1 LAAARAGA
9 PTLAIDRNP
18 DFLRELSGAARAANL
33 PLRVLRADLE
43 SGLGIP
49 VQPRS
54 CGAVLVF
61 RFLSRPLAAEI
72 EQALAPGGLLLYE
85 TFTIHQ
91 RELGYGPSNPTFL
104 LRPGELPSLFAGLER
119 LSAWEGMTGGDKP
132 WAMARLAARRPV
144 QSRGRGRR

>member
-18 DFLRELSGAARAANL
+18 EFLRELEGAARAAEL

-43 SGLGIP
+43 SGHGIP

-54 CGAVLVF
+54 CGAVLVV
-61 RFLSRPLAAEI
+61 RFLSRPLVAEI

-85 TFTIHQ
+85 TFTIQ
-91 RELGYGPSNPTFL
+91 QKELGYGPSNPAFL

-119 LSAWEGMTGGDKP
+119 LSAWEGMTSGHKP
-132 WAMARLAARRPV
+132 WALARLAAKRPL
-144 QSRGRGRR
+144 G